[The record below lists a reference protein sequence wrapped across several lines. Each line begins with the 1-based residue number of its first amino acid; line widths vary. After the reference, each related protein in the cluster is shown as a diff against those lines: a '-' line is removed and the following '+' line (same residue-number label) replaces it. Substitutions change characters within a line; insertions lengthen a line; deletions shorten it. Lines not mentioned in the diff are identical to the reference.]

1 MIAREEMPK
10 KSLCRKGNYY
20 RSEQVNIKSIRY
32 CKCTSVLYILVK
44 SPHIGGNLIKVSKV
58 LKKKYT
64 FLLIGQNFI
73 GIFFIYNDIVNHDIN
88 SRKFFAGVR

>member
-1 MIAREEMPK
+1 MYKCTVHPCK
-10 KSLCRKGNYY
+10 KSTY
-20 RSEQVNIKSIRY
+20 RGKFDQ
-32 CKCTSVLYILVK
+32 
-44 SPHIGGNLIKVSKV
+44 SKQGFE
-58 LKKKYT
+58 KKYT

>member
-1 MIAREEMPK
+1 MYKCTVHPCK
-10 KSLCRKGNYY
+10 KSTY
-20 RSEQVNIKSIRY
+20 R
-32 CKCTSVLYILVK
+32 VK
-44 SPHIGGNLIKVSKV
+44 FDQGLE
-58 LKKKYT
+58 KKYT